1 MRLGLCTL
9 IAEDPGSIPGQG
21 STKKKKNKV
30 CCYLQVHVCIV
41 SLELTLQIQH
51 ELSLFLAI
59 FSPFVTLSNLLVS
72 FRIIL
77 SCIQSKLY

>member
-21 STKKKKNKV
+21 LAKKKHRV
-30 CCYLQVHVCIV
+30 CFYLQVHVCIV
-41 SLELTLQIQH
+41 ALELTFQIQH

>member
-21 STKKKKNKV
+21 SAKKTHKV
-30 CCYLQVHVCIV
+30 CFYSQVHVYIV
-41 SLELTLQIQH
+41 GLELTFQIQH

-59 FSPFVTLSNLLVS
+59 FLPFVT
-72 FRIIL
+72 
-77 SCIQSKLY
+77 

>member
-21 STKKKKNKV
+21 SAKKPHKV
-30 CCYLQVHVCIV
+30 CFYLQVHVCIV
-41 SLELTLQIQH
+41 GLELTFQIQH

-59 FSPFVTLSNLLVS
+59 LLPFVTLSNLLVS

>member
-21 STKKKKNKV
+21 SAKKNPKV
-30 CCYLQVHVCIV
+30 CFYLQVRVCIV
-41 SLELTLQIQH
+41 SLELTFQIQH
-51 ELSLFLAI
+51 ELSLVLAI
-59 FSPFVTLSNLLVS
+59 FSPFVTLSNLLVL